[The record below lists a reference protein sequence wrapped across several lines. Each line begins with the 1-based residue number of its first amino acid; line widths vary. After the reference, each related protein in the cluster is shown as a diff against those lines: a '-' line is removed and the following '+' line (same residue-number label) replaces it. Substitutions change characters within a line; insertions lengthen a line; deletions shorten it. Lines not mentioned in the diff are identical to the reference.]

1 MKPILTTLTLASLA
15 ITPAMAGE
23 LVPAEPAPEADAFES
38 MRRPMTNPTLFD
50 AALPSTK
57 LHAIFL
63 QHRFPDTLNLAPG
76 GTAPMGGDLQLYA
89 LQFEYAFSDRL
100 SLVALKDGYI
110 DFNPSGASPFTSST
124 GFANLGAG
132 LKYAFYLNPAEQEV
146 ASVTAAL
153 QLPTGNTDVFQGA
166 GDGSLHLT
174 VQGLNINDAW
184 QFAGAA
190 GVEIPFDQDF
200 STIGF
205 ASGHISYEVNRYFIP
220 LVEVNAF
227 QVLDNGD
234 GGIRFT
240 QQLGGAVPSQAPSE
254 GVDLLNFGAAS
265 DELYATIGFGVQS
278 RLTDEITLG
287 IAYEVPLT
295 DEGDNL
301 TDDRLTIDLSYNF

>member
-1 MKPILTTLTLASLA
+1 MKPLLTTLTLVSLGM
-15 ITPAMAGE
+15 TPTMAGD
-23 LVPAEPAPEADAFES
+23 LVPAPAAPEADAFEA
-38 MRRPMTNPTLFD
+38 MRRPITNPTLFD

-63 QHRFPDTLNLAPG
+63 QHKFPSTLNLAPG

-89 LQFEYAFSDRL
+89 LQFEYAFNERL
-100 SLVALKDGYI
+100 SLVALKDGYV
-110 DFNPSGASPFTSST
+110 DFNPNATFTPST

-174 VQGLNINDAW
+174 VQGLNIDGAW
-184 QFAGAA
+184 QYAAAA

-205 ASGHISYEVNRYFIP
+205 ASGHISYEVHRYFIP
-220 LVEVNAF
+220 LLEVNAF

-234 GGIRFT
+234 GGARFGT
-240 QQLGGAVPSQAPSE
+240 QVGGAVPALAPSD
-254 GVDLLNFGAAS
+254 GVDLLNFGAAN
-265 DELYATIGFGVQS
+265 DELYATVGIGFQS
-278 RLTDEITLG
+278 RLTDELTLG

-301 TDDRLTIDLSYNF
+301 TENRLTIDLSYNF

>member
-1 MKPILTTLTLASLA
+1 MKPVLTILTLASLA
-15 ITPAMAGE
+15 ITPAIAGPIVE
-23 LVPAEPAPEADAFES
+23 SAPEADAFAD
-38 MRRPMTNPTLFD
+38 MRRPITNPTLFD

-63 QHRFPDTLNLAPG
+63 QHKFPGTLNLAPG

-89 LQFEYAFSDRL
+89 LQFEYAFNERL

-110 DFNPSGASPFTSST
+110 DFNPDNTFTPST

-132 LKYAFYLNPAEQEV
+132 LKYAFYLNPEKQEV

-174 VQGLNINDAW
+174 VQGLKLMDRW
-184 QFAGAA
+184 QFAGAT

-205 ASGHISYEVNRYFIP
+205 ASGHISYEVNRFFIP

-234 GGIRFT
+234 GGNRFGT
-240 QQLGGAVPSQAPSE
+240 QVGGAVPALAPSD
-254 GVDLLNFGAAS
+254 GVDLLNFGASS
-265 DELYATIGFGVQS
+265 DELYATVGFGFQS
-278 RLTDEITLG
+278 RLTDELTFG
-287 IAYEVPLT
+287 VAYEIPLT

-301 TDDRLTIDLSYNF
+301 TENRLTIDLSYNF